1 MSVVSVIM
9 PCYNASAYISKAIES
24 VLAQTYTDW
33 ELLVVDDG
41 SKDGSPE
48 IAKAYEKKDLRI
60 HLIEQSN
67 SGACVA
73 RNRGLQLAKGE
84 YVKYFDADDILDP
97 NCLKEQV
104 EQIERL
110 QPHQIPFGY
119 YHTIDDQDRLIDD
132 NPYSEDILKAAE
144 GDSIVFIYRYWQM
157 LTSCPLHRRKMLDAI
172 GGFDP
177 LISRGQETDLHFR
190 LALAGAQF
198 IYFPT
203 LCYQYR
209 QYQSEARISSNFSP
223 QTAKF
228 RENYVE
234 LMRRREEQLLEHF
247 GGELPKRY
255 HHDYANYW
263 FEMAR
268 MSYAKRDVE
277 AGAIA
282 MKKAQNYGLYKP
294 FQRFYH
300 KTGSIIGFVL
310 LEWIFQLRL
319 KLMRKK

>member
-24 VLAQTYTDW
+24 VLAQTYPDW
-33 ELLVVDDG
+33 ELQIVDDG

-60 HLIEQSN
+60 HLIEQPN

-97 NCLKEQV
+97 NCLEEQV
-104 EQIERL
+104 KQIERL
-110 QPHQIPFGY
+110 LPHQIPFGY

-132 NPYSEDILKAAE
+132 NPYSEDFLKAAK
-144 GDSIVFIYRYWQM
+144 GDSVQYIFSYWQM
-157 LTSCPLHRRKMLDAI
+157 LTSCPLHRKKMLDAI

-177 LISRGQETDLHFR
+177 SLSRGQETDLHFR

-198 IYFPT
+198 VYFPT

-234 LMRRREEQLLEHF
+234 LMRRREKQIIDKY
-247 GGELPKRY
+247 GRMLPMYNKL
-255 HHDYANYW
+255 YASFW
-263 FEMAR
+263 FDLAR
-268 MSYAKRDVE
+268 SEYAKRNVE
-277 AGAIA
+277 DGLRA
-282 MKKAQNYGLYKP
+282 MKKAQHYGFYKP
-294 FQRFYH
+294 FQRIYQ
-300 KTGSIIGFVL
+300 TIGSVTGFVP
-310 LEWIFQLRL
+310 LEKIFQLRL
-319 KLMRKK
+319 KLMHKK

>member
-9 PCYNASAYISKAIES
+9 PCYNASAYIDKAIKS

-60 HLIEQSN
+60 HLIEQPN

-97 NCLKEQV
+97 NCLEEQV
-104 EQIERL
+104 KQIERL
-110 QPHQIPFGY
+110 LPHQIPFGY
-119 YHTIDDQDRLIDD
+119 YHTIDNQDRLIDD
-132 NPYSEDILKAAE
+132 NPYSEDFLKAAK
-144 GDSIVFIYRYWQM
+144 GDSVQYIFSYWQM
-157 LTSCPLHRRKMLDAI
+157 LTSCPLHRKKMLDAI

-177 LISRGQETDLHFR
+177 SLSRGQETDLHFR

-198 IYFPT
+198 VYFPT

-234 LMRRREEQLLEHF
+234 LMRRREKQLLAHY
-247 GGELPKRY
+247 GDMPACY
-255 HHDYANYW
+255 HRVFANFW
-263 FEMAR
+263 FDMAR
-268 MSYAKRDVE
+268 TAFAKRDAE
-277 AGAIA
+277 EGIYA
-282 MKKAQNYGLYKP
+282 MKKATNYGLNKS
-294 FQRFYH
+294 FQRFYQT
-300 KTGSIIGFVL
+300 TGSIVGFML
-310 LEWIFQLRL
+310 LERIFQLRL
-319 KLMRKK
+319 TILHKK